1 LRSGVPDVRPDMT
14 TIIIDT
20 DFLSSILKIGQSD
33 LVRSLYATAQIRITI
48 AVYRELARTNLL
60 SDLLALKWIEVDSM
74 ELSPTEPLLGNPTF
88 RDLGAG
94 EQSCIVLARATTD
107 HTVLMSDNKA
117 RAFAQSLGLTVL
129 NLPAF
134 LLACKYAGLLNRTE
148 MGQIVQDLKDKD
160 FYEFKADVRAAL
172 LS

>member
-1 LRSGVPDVRPDMT
+1 MT

-20 DFLSSILKIGQSD
+20 DFLSSILKIGQSE
-33 LVRSLYATAQIRITI
+33 LIRSLYGAAKIRITI

-60 SDLLALKWIEVDSM
+60 PDLLAIKWIEVDSA
-74 ELSPTEPLLGNPTF
+74 EVLPTEPLLGNPTF

-94 EQSCIVLARATTD
+94 EQSCIVLARATAD

-117 RAFAQSLGLTVL
+117 RAFAQSLGMTVV

-134 LLACKYAGLLNRTE
+134 LLACKFAKLLDRAE
-148 MGQIVQDLKDKD
+148 MTQIIQDLKDKD
-160 FYEFKADVRAAL
+160 YYEFKADVRATL
-172 LS
+172 LR